1 MNYDDLCRFQQVK
14 SEGNRSKGLGEGDV
28 DIGIA
33 VVAVVGSR
41 KYVAIDSQQPFNSIH
56 HASAGSQA

>member
-41 KYVAIDSQQPFNSIH
+41 CGTVPSQ
-56 HASAGSQA
+56 GSNLGGKTTIKQR

>member
-41 KYVAIDSQQPFNSIH
+41 CGTFPSQ
-56 HASAGSQA
+56 GSNLCGKTTIKQR